1 MSNKH
6 NRTKR
11 PGDTD
16 LESSQNKE
24 SKGANT
30 SKASSSTSQKGNSK
44 KDNANAGKKKELEE
58 IKENKSAKPKIEARD
73 SSPAKSNPS
82 VKKCSRTSADTDPL
96 RNPPTESALPC
107 GFGSKTKTT
116 KNNRYDKNTKCNA
129 QNSCKK
135 CSAHIGDDD
144 GPISSGDD
152 SMKLMETGATN
163 AGKNG
168 KGKGRKNQEHT
179 SGDRANRSDYGS
191 METGAPSTDRDRR
204 GQERRNAKK
213 SSGEF
218 DNRNDHDNKK
228 TGGSSTDRDR
238 REKGRP
244 NTEDSP
250 GEFVNQ
256 KSKMAKGASRQQ
268 DSGDSSKL
276 TKGKDSGKTATH
288 GIRGSLDDGHDYE
301 AEYDMCP
308 DYEPGI
314 QKMEVEQT
322 FNNPLDI
329 DNMAKEEGREVEGKD
344 EKGFKNIFSVC
355 FICLM
360 NLSHKTGIEQRH

>member
-1 MSNKH
+1 MSSARGRKP
-6 NRTKR
+6 T
-11 PGDTD
+11 GDSD
-16 LESSQNKE
+16 LERSQNEDSKE
-24 SKGANT
+24 AKT
-30 SKASSSTSQKGNSK
+30 SKPASSISQKGNSK

-58 IKENKSAKPKIEARD
+58 IKENKSAKSKIEARD
-73 SSPAKSNPS
+73 SSPPKSNPS

-96 RNPPTESALPC
+96 TNSSTESANLC
-107 GFGSKTKTT
+107 GFGRKTKTT

-144 GPISSGDD
+144 GPISSGND
-152 SMKLMETGATN
+152 SMELMDTGPTN
-163 AGKNG
+163 TGKNG
-168 KGKGRKNQEHT
+168 KGKGRKNHT

-204 GQERRNAKK
+204 GQERRNAGK

-238 REKGRP
+238 RGKGRP
-244 NTEDSP
+244 NPEDSP

-276 TKGKDSGKTATH
+276 TKRKDSGKTPTQ

-308 DYEPGI
+308 DYGPGI

-344 EKGFKNIFSVC
+344 EKGFKNIFSVY

>member
-1 MSNKH
+1 MPSGAKC
-6 NRTKR
+6 T
-11 PGDTD
+11 GDRD
-16 LESSQNKE
+16 SESFQNKD
-24 SKGANT
+24 SKGANN
-30 SKASSSTSQKGNSK
+30 SKPGSSTSQKGNSK
-44 KDNANAGKKKELEE
+44 KHNADTGKKKKLEE
-58 IKENKSAKPKIEARD
+58 IEANEKAKAKSKG
-73 SSPAKSNPS
+73 SSPPKSSPS
-82 VKKCSRTSADTDPL
+82 FKECSRTKTDTDPL
-96 RNPPTESALPC
+96 ANPPSESAQLF
-107 GFGSKTKTT
+107 GIGSKTKTT

-144 GPISSGDD
+144 GPISSGND
-152 SMKLMETGATN
+152 SMKLMETGPTN
-163 AGKNG
+163 TGKNS

-204 GQERRNAKK
+204 GQERRNAGK

-218 DNRNDHDNKK
+218 DNRNDHNNKK

-244 NTEDSP
+244 NPEDSP

-276 TKGKDSGKTATH
+276 TKGKDSGKTATQ

-344 EKGFKNIFSVC
+344 EKGFKNIFSVY